1 MTKDEFIKKAN
12 LTADI
17 YTAFVYDEPNTG
29 LQFTEGFADIL
40 DDEYLDGAYNY
51 SVEVMPRDSE
61 VGRVICD
68 NFTQI
73 DEIITEKLIVAHFYD
88 ADDTEVY
95 ILCPTAQI

>member
-17 YTAFVYDEPNTG
+17 YTAFVYDEPSNS
-29 LQFTEGFADIL
+29 LQFTEGFADFL
-40 DDEYLDGAYNY
+40 DDEYLAGTSNY
-51 SVEVMPRDSE
+51 SIEAIPRDSE
-61 VGRVICD
+61 IGRVICD

-73 DEIITEKLIVAHFYD
+73 DEITTEKLIVAHFTD

>member
-1 MTKDEFIKKAN
+1 MRKQEFLRKAN

-17 YTAFVYDEPNTG
+17 YTAFVYDSPNNS
-29 LQFTEGFADIL
+29 LQFTEGFTDDIS
-40 DDEYLDGAYNY
+40 EYLDGASNY
-51 SVEVMPRDSE
+51 SIEAIPRDSE
-61 VGRVICD
+61 IGRVICD

-73 DEIITEKLIVAHFYD
+73 DEFITEKLIVAHFYD

>member
-1 MTKDEFIKKAN
+1 MTKQEFWRKAN

-17 YTAFVYDEPNTG
+17 YTAFVYDSPNNS
-29 LQFTEGFADIL
+29 LQFAEGFADFL
-40 DDEYLDGAYNY
+40 DDEYLDGASNY
-51 SVEVMPRDSE
+51 SIEPIDRSSE
-61 VGRVICD
+61 VGQVICD

-73 DEIITEKLIVAHFYD
+73 DEFITEKLIVAHFYD